1 LQQFLSGQ
9 SNVVLISQGRFSI
22 PNGWQSKF
30 DIGQCS
36 KEDRL
41 ETDLVVGATGK
52 YGDYG
57 GYQKIDAKIVLT
69 TKYGELTSFNIP
81 SSVGDNYVIIGIPTH
96 SFVTTPETLIS
107 PYAELV
113 VFMSPRLVSI
123 VDGDESE
130 SKPLSGNALREFL
143 NN

>member
-1 LQQFLSGQ
+1 M
-9 SNVVLISQGRFSI
+9 VTYRLII
-22 PNGWQSKF
+22 
-30 DIGQCS
+30 
-36 KEDRL
+36 
-41 ETDLVVGATGK
+41 GATGR

-81 SSVGDNYVIIGIPTH
+81 SSVGDNYVIVGIPTH
-96 SFVTTPETLIS
+96 SFVATPETLIS
-107 PYAELV
+107 PFAELV

-123 VDGDESE
+123 VDDVKPKSGETLLVGDDVRD
-130 SKPLSGNALREFL
+130 LL